1 MPDDTSPIPDGE
13 RPGMTIRPSFSEPVA
28 PAPQTPPS
36 HDALDLTAGG
46 LTAQIRLHDQAYTL
60 RITRQGKLILTK

>member
-1 MPDDTSPIPDGE
+1 MPYL
-13 RPGMTIRPSFSEPVA
+13 A
-28 PAPQTPPS
+28 PAQPCANPGAPADGPS

-46 LTAQIRLHDQAYTL
+46 AKATIILNAQTYTL